1 MSIGLTSRAE
11 PAMHPRVFRRRRSR
25 LVALVACLQLTLGLA
40 FAPPAAS
47 MPASSLAHMAAH
59 HHGAAS
65 GSHGGQQSN
74 DPCHAECCDHCA
86 AYAACIVV
94 PVTAV
99 AFVTP
104 ASAPRVRQTLANDEP
119 LRDRPTRRLLP
130 PPLGPPVSR
139 V

>member
-1 MSIGLTSRAE
+1 M
-11 PAMHPRVFRRRRSR
+11 FRRRRSR
-25 LVALVACLQLTLGLA
+25 LVALLACLQLVMGMA
-40 FAPPAAS
+40 FAPASAS
-47 MPASSLAHMAAH
+47 MPTSSLAHTAAH
-59 HHGAAS
+59 HHGDGAAS
-65 GSHGGQQSN
+65 GGHGQQQSS

-86 AYAACIVV
+86 ACAACIVV

-104 ASAPRVRQTLANDEP
+104 ASAPRFRSSLADDEP
-119 LRDRPTRRLLP
+119 LRDRPTPRLHP